1 MKSAREI
8 AVRGLIEVFDHEGY
22 SNLVLDQ
29 GMKKAELPPQERA
42 FCAALF
48 YGVVERC
55 ITLDWVL
62 GRYSRQPVEKLT
74 PAVRAILRLA
84 LYQLLYMPSV
94 PDRAAVDEAVKLT
107 RVLRVASAGG
117 FVNGVLR
124 HFLRDEKA
132 VKLPRDP
139 QKALA
144 VQYSVPEAL
153 IALWQDAYGEEKT
166 LSILEGCGGPPPL
179 FARVNTTRTTA
190 EALISRLSAEGVIA
204 ERTDLPDALRLINT
218 GDITALPSFTEG
230 LFHIQDLSS
239 QRCAAAL
246 GARPGDRVLDVCSAP
261 GGKSFT
267 ATEGM
272 DGKGTLLAMDLSQ
285 SRLGLVAEGAARLGL
300 SCIET
305 RANDATQYHAELGQ
319 FDRILCDVVCSGY
332 GVIRR
337 KPEIRYKL
345 PETVALLPET
355 QYQILTTSACYLTE
369 GGRLVYST
377 CTLNP
382 AENEQVVERFL
393 AGHPAFSLVDKT
405 VTCFPAPQ
413 GGDGF
418 FYAVLQRRSH

>member
-1 MKSAREI
+1 MKNAREI
-8 AVRGLIEVFDHEGY
+8 AVRGLIEVFDCGGY

-29 GMKKAELPPQERA
+29 WMKKAGLPPQERA

-48 YGVVERC
+48 YGVAERC

-84 LYQLLYMPSV
+84 IYQLLYMPSV

-107 RVLRVASAGG
+107 RVLKVASAGS

-132 VKLPRDP
+132 VRLPRDP
-139 QKALA
+139 RKALA
-144 VQYSVPEAL
+144 VRYSVPDAL

-179 FARVNTTRTTA
+179 FARVNTTRITA
-190 EALISRLSAEGVIA
+190 DALISRLAAEGVTA
-204 ERTDLPDALRLINT
+204 EMAELPDALRLTDT
-218 GDITALPSFTEG
+218 GDITALPSFAEG

-267 ATEGM
+267 AAEGM
-272 DGKGTLLAMDLSQ
+272 DGKGTLLAMDLSP
-285 SRLGLVAEGAARLGL
+285 SRLNLVAEGAARLGL
-300 SCIET
+300 SCIEI

-319 FDRILCDVVCSGY
+319 FDRVLCDVVCSGY

-345 PETVALLPET
+345 PETVAALPET
-355 QYQILTTSACYLTE
+355 QYQILSVSARYLAA

-382 AENEQVVERFL
+382 AENEQVVGRFL

-405 VTCFPAPQ
+405 TCFPAPQ

-418 FYAVLQRRSH
+418 FYAVLERG